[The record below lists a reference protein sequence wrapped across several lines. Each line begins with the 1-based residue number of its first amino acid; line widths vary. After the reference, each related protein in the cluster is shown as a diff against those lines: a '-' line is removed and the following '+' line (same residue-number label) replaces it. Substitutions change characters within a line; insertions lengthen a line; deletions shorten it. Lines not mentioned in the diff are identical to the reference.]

1 MPLLELPSHLC
12 PPLVSLSCQ
21 ILPADAS
28 TSDLRPRRQRRARS
42 CTLQTSRHSAWSPC
56 DSVVRKVFFFLNRT
70 WRFGEIFSEGVAECR
85 SRTEPNF
92 SELLGL
98 FLSPFCHVIS
108 NLRSHLSSQIMPEIS
123 RSAIS
128 FSLSLSGGQAHTHFL
143 DSFFSSSS
151 SSISEQSSF
160 PSKRAECD

>member
-1 MPLLELPSHLC
+1 MPLLELLSHLC

-21 ILPADAS
+21 ILPA
-28 TSDLRPRRQRRARS
+28 DLRPRRQRRARS

-56 DSVVRKVFFFLNRT
+56 DSVVRKVFFFFFFFYRT
-70 WRFGEIFSEGVAECR
+70 WRFGEIFFSEGVAECR

-108 NLRSHLSSQIMPEIS
+108 NLRSHLSSQITPEIS

-143 DSFFSSSS
+143 DFS

>member
-1 MPLLELPSHLC
+1 M

-21 ILPADAS
+21 ILPADTS
-28 TSDLRPRRQRRARS
+28 TSYPRPRRQRRARS
-42 CTLQTSRHSAWSPC
+42 CTLQTSRHSAWSTC
-56 DSVVRKVFFFLNRT
+56 DSVVCKVFFFFLIEHGGSE
-70 WRFGEIFSEGVAECR
+70 RFFQSESECR

-92 SELLGL
+92 SALLGL

-143 DSFFSSSS
+143 DFLFFFLPPSVSRGGLSVIR
-151 SSISEQSSF
+151 SIGT
-160 PSKRAECD
+160 CLV